1 MASSTT
7 SSAARGTILLV
18 ASRGGYFVLG
28 YLSVVLLAR
37 GLGPAAYGAYGV
49 LMSILVWLEQAGKFA
64 APSAGTKLLAEA
76 TQDQDALA
84 KSIVAVNLALYLAFF
99 ALIWLTAPWLA
110 AWFDLPNGAY
120 WFRIA
125 ALDLPLYG
133 LYTSLQAIHQG
144 RHRFVLLGVAEVV
157 YAAAK
162 FAGIALLVAL
172 GATVEAALL
181 INVASSGVGAAVL
194 ARRLGL
200 SAAAPWFSHMSPVI
214 DIAWPMGLY
223 SLALLLLSSL
233 DLWVLQMMTGGG
245 EATQVGVFVAALNI
259 ARVPG
264 FGLAAVAAVLL
275 PSVARA
281 AARRDLSL
289 ARLYLMQALRFL
301 IVLYA
306 PIAFALM
313 SQAEPLLQWIYSNQ
327 YAGGGV
333 LLSVLLIAHGLWAL
347 HAILGSVLIALGC
360 ARASAAVMGLLILP
374 AVPMF
379 VAGVHWYGG
388 LGAAIA
394 NVCLPLLGAAL
405 FWRWLWRRIGAFL
418 RLDRLARMGAA
429 VGCMILVYL
438 LPLQPAIGYWPMLA
452 LALFTY
458 GIVLFGSGEVQW
470 REVVELLPKR
480 RQGL

>member
-1 MASSTT
+1 MASSTAP
-7 SSAARGTILLV
+7 SAARGTILLV

-49 LMSILVWLEQAGKFA
+49 IMSVLVWLEQAGKFA
-64 APSAGTKLLAEA
+64 APTAGAKLLAET

-84 KSIVAVNLALYLAFF
+84 KSIVAVNLAVYMAFF
-99 ALIWLTAPWLA
+99 ALIWLAAPWLA
-110 AWFDLPNGAY
+110 AWFDLANGAF

-133 LYTSLQAIHQG
+133 LYTSFQAIHQG
-144 RHRFVLLGVAEVV
+144 RHRFVLLGAAEVI

-162 FAGIALLVAL
+162 FVGIALLLAL
-172 GATVEAALL
+172 GATVEIALL
-181 INVASSGVGAAVL
+181 INVASSVVGAAVL
-194 ARRLGL
+194 MRRLGL
-200 SAAAPWFSHMSPVI
+200 SAAPPWFTHVSPVLA
-214 DIAWPMGLY
+214 IALPMGLY

-233 DLWVLQMMTGGG
+233 DLWVLQMMTGAV

-281 AARRDLSL
+281 AAQSDIALVRR
-289 ARLYLMQALRFL
+289 YLMQALRFL
-301 IVLYA
+301 IVLYI

-333 LLSVLLIAHGLWAL
+333 LLSILLIAHGLWAL
-347 HAILGSVLIALGC
+347 HAILGSVLLALGRV
-360 ARASAAVMGLLILP
+360 RASAAVMGLLILP

-379 VAGVHWYGG
+379 TAGVHFYGG
-388 LGAAIA
+388 LGAAVA
-394 NVCLPLLGAAL
+394 NVCLPLLSIAI
-405 FWRWLWRRIGAFL
+405 FWWWLQRRIGVFFS
-418 RLDRLARMGAA
+418 LDRLARMGAA
-429 VGCMILVYL
+429 TGCMIAVYL
-438 LPLQPAIGYWPMLA
+438 LPLQQIIGYLPVLA
-452 LALFTY
+452 LALCAY
-458 GIVLFGSGEVQW
+458 GATLFWSGEVEW
-470 REVVELLPKR
+470 REIADLLPQR
-480 RQGL
+480 RQDT